1 MVNDYAT
8 RIIDLYTEYISWSAE
23 LMRSFGGV
31 KIFSQLFTGGGQYK
45 NREEHMIFFKAVE
58 EVAGEYYAALKNGDA
73 PRREA
78 MEILYYVLI
87 GCHGSVDEWGD
98 WMLMAAEKHFVSFVD
113 LLEKEEAAFLYE
125 PYRRLRRRNKGLH
138 PQEEIM
144 KKLKKLGKLK
154 LIVAHVTNV
163 RTSYCKSSEN
173 VV

>member
-45 NREEHMIFFKAVE
+45 NREEHRSFFKAVD

-98 WMLMAAEKHFVSFVD
+98 WMLMAAEKHFVFSVSRID
-113 LLEKEEAAFLYE
+113 A
-125 PYRRLRRRNKGLH
+125 
-138 PQEEIM
+138 
-144 KKLKKLGKLK
+144 LK
-154 LIVAHVTNV
+154 LQV
-163 RTSYCKSSEN
+163 RRDGLIFYHKFDILFADAVSFSSK
-173 VV
+173 